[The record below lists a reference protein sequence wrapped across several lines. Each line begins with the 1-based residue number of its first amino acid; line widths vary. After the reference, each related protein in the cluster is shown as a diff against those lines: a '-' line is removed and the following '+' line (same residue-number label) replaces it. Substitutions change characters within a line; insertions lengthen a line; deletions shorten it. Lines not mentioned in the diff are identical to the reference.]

1 MSIFIKISQ
10 ADKLIIQRVKII
22 VEPTEQMCGLAAMAD
37 RSDSDKQSVSNRRPL
52 TGLTAENFLYAG
64 YRFSSHKED
73 VRDIS
78 SASADTGT
86 DHTDCYQIPD
96 KRSNIDRRS
105 GGDRRCGTDSRSEAE
120 RFLEGERRSGV
131 DRRSRRGR
139 RYRSFKKARA
149 FVRGLKL
156 NSENEWH
163 EYVKSGIK
171 PDDIPVEPHHIYANH
186 GWAGWGDWLGANP
199 FDTYLSR
206 HRFMARALVHRLGLG
221 KSTVRPD
228 DLPTNAEG
236 KA

>member
-1 MSIFIKISQ
+1 
-10 ADKLIIQRVKII
+10 
-22 VEPTEQMCGLAAMAD
+22 MAD
-37 RSDSDKQSVSNRRPL
+37 SSDSNKQSASNRRPL

-163 EYVKSGIK
+163 EYVKSDIK

-186 GWAGWGDWLGANP
+186 GWAGWSDWLGANP
-199 FDTYLSR
+199 FDTYVSR
-206 HRFMARALVHRLGLG
+206 YRFMARALVHRLGLG

>member
-1 MSIFIKISQ
+1 
-10 ADKLIIQRVKII
+10 
-22 VEPTEQMCGLAAMAD
+22 MAD
-37 RSDSDKQSVSNRRPL
+37 RSDSNKHSASNRRPL

-86 DHTDCYQIPD
+86 DHTDYHEIPD

-105 GGDRRCGTDSRSEAE
+105 GGDRRCGTDSRSDVE

-186 GWAGWGDWLGANP
+186 GWAGWSDWLGANP

-206 HRFMARALVHRLGLG
+206 YRFMARALVHRLGLG
-221 KSTVRPD
+221 KSAVTPD
-228 DLPTNAEG
+228 DLPTNAES